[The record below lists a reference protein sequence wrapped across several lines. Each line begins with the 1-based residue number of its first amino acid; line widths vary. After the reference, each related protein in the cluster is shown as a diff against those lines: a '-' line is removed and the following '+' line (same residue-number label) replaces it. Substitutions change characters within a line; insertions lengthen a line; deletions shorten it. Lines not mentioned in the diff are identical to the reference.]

1 MNKNGVRATRT
12 PYKQKTIPIK
22 KHNNM
27 ERTIDDYLVHI
38 GEHYPLTSINDKPQT
53 WEEIYNNFTMYNN
66 LNDNKQMEE
75 KEKEFAMAVFNDIAA
90 SIKAL
95 REHQGLTIEEAAQ
108 RTGLPIKKLE
118 SIERGTFFSNN
129 NQLAKLIEAIGG
141 RLAIIPE
148 EHPDDP
154 HCQFIEFE

>member
-1 MNKNGVRATRT
+1 
-12 PYKQKTIPIK
+12 
-22 KHNNM
+22 M

-38 GEHYPLTSINDKPQT
+38 GEPYPLTSLNEKPQT
-53 WEEIYNNFTMYNN
+53 WKEICNNFTMYNN

-75 KEKEFAMAVFNDIAA
+75 KEKEFAIAVFNDIAA

-118 SIERGTFFSNN
+118 AIERGTFFSNN

-141 RLAIIPE
+141 RLAIVPE
-148 EHPDDP
+148 ESPDDP

>member
-1 MNKNGVRATRT
+1 
-12 PYKQKTIPIK
+12 
-22 KHNNM
+22 M

>member
-1 MNKNGVRATRT
+1 
-12 PYKQKTIPIK
+12 
-22 KHNNM
+22 M

-38 GEHYPLTSINDKPQT
+38 GEHYPLTSLNDKPQT
-53 WEEIYNNFTMYNN
+53 WEEICTNFTMYNN
-66 LNDNKQMEE
+66 INNNKQMEE

-118 SIERGTFFSNN
+118 AIERGTFFSNN

-141 RLAIIPE
+141 RLAIVPE
-148 EHPDDP
+148 EMPDDP
-154 HCQFIEFE
+154 HCQFIELED

>member
-1 MNKNGVRATRT
+1 
-12 PYKQKTIPIK
+12 
-22 KHNNM
+22 M

-38 GEHYPLTSINDKPQT
+38 GEHYPLTSLNDKPQT
-53 WEEIYNNFTMYNN
+53 WEEICNNFTMYNN

-90 SIKAL
+90 SIKSL
-95 REHQGLTIEEAAQ
+95 REHQGLTIEDAAQ

-118 SIERGTFFSNN
+118 AIERGTFFNNN

-141 RLAIIPE
+141 RLAIVPE
-148 EHPDDP
+148 ETPDDP
-154 HCQFIEFE
+154 HCQFIELED

>member
-1 MNKNGVRATRT
+1 
-12 PYKQKTIPIK
+12 
-22 KHNNM
+22 M

-38 GEHYPLTSINDKPQT
+38 GEHYPLTSPNDNPQT
-53 WEEIYNNFTMYNN
+53 WEDIRNNFTMYDNI
-66 LNDNKQMEE
+66 NDNKHMEE

-118 SIERGTFFSNN
+118 AIERGTFFNNN

-154 HCQFIEFE
+154 HCQFIEFED

>member
-1 MNKNGVRATRT
+1 MNNL
-12 PYKQKTIPIK
+12 PIK
-22 KHNNM
+22 KHNKM

-38 GEHYPLTSINDKPQT
+38 GEHYPLTSQNDNPQT
-53 WEEIYNNFTMYNN
+53 WEEICNNFTMYNN

-75 KEKEFAMAVFNDIAA
+75 KEKEFAMAVFKDIAA

-118 SIERGTFFSNN
+118 AIDRGTFFNNN
-129 NQLAKLIEAIGG
+129 NQLAKLIEAINA
-141 RLAIIPE
+141 RLAIIPTTD
-148 EHPDDP
+148 PTQP
-154 HCQFIEFE
+154 HCQLIEIED

>member
-1 MNKNGVRATRT
+1 
-12 PYKQKTIPIK
+12 
-22 KHNNM
+22 M

-38 GEHYPLTSINDKPQT
+38 GEHYPITSLNDKPQT
-53 WEEIYNNFTMYNN
+53 WEDICNNFTMYNN

-118 SIERGTFFSNN
+118 AIERGTFFSNN

-141 RLAIIPE
+141 RLAIVPE
-148 EHPDDP
+148 ETPDDP

>member
-1 MNKNGVRATRT
+1 
-12 PYKQKTIPIK
+12 
-22 KHNNM
+22 M

-38 GEHYPLTSINDKPQT
+38 GEHYPLTSLNDKPQT
-53 WEEIYNNFTMYNN
+53 WEEICNNFTMHNN

-118 SIERGTFFSNN
+118 AIERGTFFSNN
-129 NQLAKLIEAIGG
+129 NQLAKLIEALRG
-141 RLAIIPE
+141 RLAIVPE
-148 EHPDDP
+148 ETPDDP
-154 HCQFIEFE
+154 HCQFIELED

>member
-1 MNKNGVRATRT
+1 
-12 PYKQKTIPIK
+12 
-22 KHNNM
+22 M
-27 ERTIDDYLVHI
+27 ERTIDDYLVHV
-38 GEHYPLTSINDKPQT
+38 GEHYPLTSLNDKPQT
-53 WEEIYNNFTMYNN
+53 WEEICNNFTMYDNIKN
-66 LNDNKQMEE
+66 NKQMEE

-118 SIERGTFFSNN
+118 AIERGTFFNNN

-141 RLAIIPE
+141 RLAIVPDE
-148 EHPDDP
+148 TPDDP
-154 HCQFIEFE
+154 HCQFIEFDE

>member
-1 MNKNGVRATRT
+1 MNNL
-12 PYKQKTIPIK
+12 QIK
-22 KHNNM
+22 KYNKM

-38 GEHYPLTSINDKPQT
+38 GEHYPLTSLNDKPQT
-53 WEEIYNNFTMYNN
+53 WEEICNNFTMYNN

-118 SIERGTFFSNN
+118 AIERGTFFSNN

-141 RLAIIPE
+141 RLAIVPE
-148 EHPDDP
+148 ESPDDP
-154 HCQFIEFE
+154 HCQFIEFDE

>member
-1 MNKNGVRATRT
+1 
-12 PYKQKTIPIK
+12 
-22 KHNNM
+22 M

-38 GEHYPLTSINDKPQT
+38 GESYPLTSPNDNPQT
-53 WEEIYNNFTMYNN
+53 WEEICNNFTMYNN

-75 KEKEFAMAVFNDIAA
+75 KEKEFAMSVFNDIAA

-118 SIERGTFFSNN
+118 AIERGTFFSNN
-129 NQLAKLIEAIGG
+129 NQLAKLIEALRG
-141 RLAIIPE
+141 RLAIVPE
-148 EHPDDP
+148 ETPDDP

>member
-1 MNKNGVRATRT
+1 
-12 PYKQKTIPIK
+12 
-22 KHNNM
+22 M

-38 GEHYPLTSINDKPQT
+38 GEHYPLTSLNEKPQT
-53 WEEIYNNFTMYNN
+53 WEEICNNFTMYNN
-66 LNDNKQMEE
+66 LNPTKQMEE
-75 KEKEFAMAVFNDIAA
+75 KEKKFAMAVFNDIAA

-118 SIERGTFFSNN
+118 AIERGTFFSNN

-141 RLAIIPE
+141 RLAIVPE
-148 EHPDDP
+148 ETPDDP
-154 HCQFIEFE
+154 HCQFIEFEE

>member
-1 MNKNGVRATRT
+1 
-12 PYKQKTIPIK
+12 
-22 KHNNM
+22 M

-38 GEHYPLTSINDKPQT
+38 GEHYPLTSLNDKPQT
-53 WEEIYNNFTMYNN
+53 WEEICNNFTMYNN

-118 SIERGTFFSNN
+118 AIERGTFFNNN

-148 EHPDDP
+148 ETPDDH
-154 HCQFIEFE
+154 HCQFIELED

>member
-1 MNKNGVRATRT
+1 
-12 PYKQKTIPIK
+12 
-22 KHNNM
+22 M
-27 ERTIDDYLVHI
+27 ERTTDDYLVHI
-38 GEHYPLTSINDKPQT
+38 GEHYPLTSLNDKPQT
-53 WEEIYNNFTMYNN
+53 WEEIRNNFTMYNN

-118 SIERGTFFSNN
+118 AIERGTFFSNN

-141 RLAIIPE
+141 RLTIIPQE
-148 EHPDDP
+148 SPDDP
-154 HCQFIEFE
+154 HCQFIELED